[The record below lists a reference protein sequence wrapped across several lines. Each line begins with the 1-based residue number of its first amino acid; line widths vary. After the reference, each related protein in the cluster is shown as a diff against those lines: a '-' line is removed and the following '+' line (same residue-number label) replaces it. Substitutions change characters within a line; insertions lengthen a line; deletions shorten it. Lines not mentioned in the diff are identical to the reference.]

1 MLQNK
6 AQIGGF
12 CCLLNKVS
20 EFLYKAVDKATG
32 FAIKKANFMKCM
44 NSKIGKYLVPQLKSE
59 YKRQIRDILIAHREI
74 EAKKMDNRMDHID
87 L

>member
-1 MLQNK
+1 
-6 AQIGGF
+6 
-12 CCLLNKVS
+12 
-20 EFLYKAVDKATG
+20 
-32 FAIKKANFMKCM
+32 MKCM